1 MAGLVALVV
10 FTLVLV
16 TVTLVVVRARAR
28 EAAAKTR
35 PPGEVEQYRRLPL
48 VPEGGLVCCD
58 TQASSTKSCSC
69 YSRSGAGASHC
80 HYIASLS
87 SIRLYL
93 LDWYI
98 YSLFRYQGLAMN
110 TFGKSCDKADPGY
123 MCPRSG
129 DSNISTLELCC
140 LMLYR

>member
-35 PPGEVEQYRRLPL
+35 PPAEVEQYRRLPL

-69 YSRSGAGASHC
+69 YSRSGASHC
-80 HYIASLS
+80 HYIAC
-87 SIRLYL
+87 LYKATVQVPGTSDEHL
-93 LDWYI
+93 REEL
-98 YSLFRYQGLAMN
+98 RQG
-110 TFGKSCDKADPGY
+110 
-123 MCPRSG
+123 
-129 DSNISTLELCC
+129 
-140 LMLYR
+140 

>member
-1 MAGLVALVV
+1 MWVAGLVALVV

-35 PPGEVEQYRRLPL
+35 PPAEVEQYRRLPL

-69 YSRSGAGASHC
+69 YSRSGASHC
-80 HYIASLS
+80 HYIASLYKAICTS
-87 SIRLYL
+87 PVQVPGTSDEHLREEL
-93 LDWYI
+93 
-98 YSLFRYQGLAMN
+98 RQG
-110 TFGKSCDKADPGY
+110 
-123 MCPRSG
+123 
-129 DSNISTLELCC
+129 
-140 LMLYR
+140 

>member
-35 PPGEVEQYRRLPL
+35 PPAEVEQYRRLPL

-69 YSRSGAGASHC
+69 QRT
-80 HYIASLS
+80 I
-87 SIRLYL
+87 
-93 LDWYI
+93 
-98 YSLFRYQGLAMN
+98 QGLSLK
-110 TFGKSCDKADPGY
+110 TFGHD
-123 MCPRSG
+123 CPRSG
-129 DSNISTLELCC
+129 LFNF
-140 LMLYR
+140 

>member
-69 YSRSGAGASHC
+69 YSRSGASHC
-80 HYIASLS
+80 HYIACLS
-87 SIRLYL
+87 SIRLVNIFTVQVPGTSDEHL
-93 LDWYI
+93 REEL
-98 YSLFRYQGLAMN
+98 RQG
-110 TFGKSCDKADPGY
+110 
-123 MCPRSG
+123 
-129 DSNISTLELCC
+129 
-140 LMLYR
+140 

>member
-1 MAGLVALVV
+1 MWVAGLVALVV

-35 PPGEVEQYRRLPL
+35 PPAEVEQYRRLPL

-80 HYIASLS
+80 L

-98 YSLFRYQGLAMN
+98 NCIFTVQVPGTSDEHLREELRQG
-110 TFGKSCDKADPGY
+110 
-123 MCPRSG
+123 
-129 DSNISTLELCC
+129 
-140 LMLYR
+140 